1 MADEQ
6 EPDFDAQKA
15 ARLMAQVHAWLRRRR
30 AVLPSP
36 PPFPDPERA
45 GPDGCVAIGG
55 ALEPD
60 LVLEAY
66 RRGIFP
72 MAERDGSLGWWS
84 PEPRAI
90 LDLADDGVHV
100 PKRLARTARSRR
112 FQVRVDVEFEPVI
125 RACAER
131 PETWI
136 DDEFVRVYGE
146 LFRRGAVHTVES
158 WREGRLVGGLYGVA
172 IGAAF
177 FAESMFHRETDAGK
191 VAVVALIE
199 RLRARGYRLCD
210 IQMQTSATAIFK
222 PRRLARRDYLR
233 RLVDALEHPATFV

>member
-1 MADEQ
+1 VADD
-6 EPDFDAQKA
+6 PDPEFDPQRA
-15 ARLMAQVHAWLRRRR
+15 ARLMSQVHAWLRRRR
-30 AVLPSP
+30 SVLPSP

-45 GPDGCVAIGG
+45 GPDGCVAMGG

-90 LDLADDGVHV
+90 LDLAPGGVHV
-100 PKRLARTARSRR
+100 PKRLARTARTGG

-131 PETWI
+131 AETWI
-136 DDEFVRVYGE
+136 DEGFVRVYGE
-146 LFRRGAVHTVES
+146 LFRRGAVHTVET
-158 WREGRLVGGLYGVA
+158 WREGRLVGGLYGVS

-191 VAVVALIE
+191 VAVVALVE
-199 RLRARGYRLCD
+199 RLRKRGFLLCD
-210 IQMQTSATAIFK
+210 IQMQTTATAVFR
-222 PRRLARRDYLR
+222 PRRVARREYLR
-233 RLVDALEHPATFV
+233 RLADALAHEAKFV